1 MQEGM
6 WNVRRPRS
14 HELFPQQHHEIQGC
28 RLPDRHSSSTSHH
41 ALLQQGKCFWEQ
53 AGDWIPAESSPSKIA
68 IFKLNHF
75 PNHTLKLL
83 PFLASSLQLIGAQA
97 SMDLKDA
104 DFSEAAP
111 IPFCRFLRPSIC
123 PSSLHCEPQ
132 PQITGATS
140 LTLTER
146 FTKSSSS
153 SLQILVKRNDRSFQK
168 LSWSLGELNDAER
181 PGPG

>member
-1 MQEGM
+1 MF
-6 WNVRRPRS
+6 PR
-14 HELFPQQHHEIQGC
+14 QHHEIQGC
-28 RLPDRHSSSTSHH
+28 RLPDRHSSSTFHH

-97 SMDLKDA
+97 SMDLEDA
-104 DFSEAAP
+104 DFSGAAP
-111 IPFCRFLRPSIC
+111 IPFCRFLHPSMYLPVC
-123 PSSLHCEPQ
+123 LSPLHCEPQ
-132 PQITGATS
+132 PQNTGATS

-146 FTKSSSS
+146 FTESSSS
-153 SLQILVKRNDRSFQK
+153 FLQILVNRNGRLQNCLTGFSV
-168 LSWSLGELNDAER
+168 LSKTELFTWRAE
-181 PGPG
+181 GC